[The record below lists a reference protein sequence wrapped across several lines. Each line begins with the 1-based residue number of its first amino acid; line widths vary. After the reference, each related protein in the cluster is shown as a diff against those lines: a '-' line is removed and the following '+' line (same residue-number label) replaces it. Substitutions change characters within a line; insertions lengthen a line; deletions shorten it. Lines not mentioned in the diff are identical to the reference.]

1 MRNRVLPKAWVRERK
16 RDYYYKKAKEEKYR
30 SRASYKLLQAVK
42 KYHFMKY
49 GDVVVDLGAAPG
61 GWIQAAMK
69 IVGGKGFILG
79 VDIKPIEPF
88 SVRNVQT
95 IVGDIREQD
104 TLQQIIELIPRKADV
119 VVSDVS
125 PNISGVWELDHARQ
139 IDMAQKALEI
149 ATEALKSNGNFFAK
163 VFQGDM
169 LNDFI
174 LKMKKRFD
182 VVKII
187 KPKASR
193 ARSSEIFILGMRLKH
208 L

>member
-1 MRNRVLPKAWVRERK
+1 MPKAWVRERK
-16 RDYYYKKAKEEKYR
+16 RDYYYKRAKEEKYR
-30 SRASYKLLQAVK
+30 SRAVYKLFQAVK
-42 KYHFMKY
+42 KYRFIKH

-61 GWIQAAMK
+61 GWIQAAK
-69 IVGGKGFILG
+69 EIVGSEGFALG

-88 SVRNVQT
+88 SVRNVKT
-95 IVGDIREQD
+95 IIGDIREQD
-104 TLQQIIELIPRKADV
+104 TLRQIIELIPRKADV

-139 IDMAQKALEI
+139 IDLAQKALEI
-149 ATEALKSNGNFFAK
+149 ATEVLKADGNFFVK

-174 LKMKKRFD
+174 AKMKRRFD

-193 ARSSEIFILGMRLKH
+193 ARSSEIFILGMHLKH